1 MQTTGVAIPTSIGQ
15 EVAAGQAP
23 AARRTQ
29 RRSIAPYLL
38 LAPTLIFM
46 AIFFL
51 WPMLQAIALAFQTS
65 TGQIS
70 LQPVQTVV
78 TDVNFWPA
86 VRNTLLL
93 TLVIVPSQVVLALI
107 MALLLM
113 AGLRGSGALLYAWA
127 IPLAI
132 SDLAAGIVWFAI
144 FTQNGYVN
152 SFLNAFGV
160 GPITFLSYESPVA
173 LFFIVV
179 LAEAWRATA
188 IVMVILVAG
197 LQVIPRDY
205 AEAGEVF
212 GATAWQRLWHITLPL
227 LRPSLQV
234 ALILRTILAFQMFAV
249 VIALAGRNLP
259 VLAGEAYTWYG
270 DNHNVGVAAA
280 YSLLLMLFSL
290 INTGIYLRALRVQD
304 EQARMV

>member
-1 MQTTGVAIPTSIGQ
+1 MQTTGVSMHTSIAQ

-70 LQPVQTVV
+70 LQPVQTMV

-152 SFLNAFGV
+152 SFLNAFG
-160 GPITFLSYESPVA
+160 
-173 LFFIVV
+173 
-179 LAEAWRATA
+179 
-188 IVMVILVAG
+188 
-197 LQVIPRDY
+197 
-205 AEAGEVF
+205 
-212 GATAWQRLWHITLPL
+212 
-227 LRPSLQV
+227 
-234 ALILRTILAFQMFAV
+234 
-249 VIALAGRNLP
+249 
-259 VLAGEAYTWYG
+259 
-270 DNHNVGVAAA
+270 
-280 YSLLLMLFSL
+280 
-290 INTGIYLRALRVQD
+290 
-304 EQARMV
+304 

>member
-1 MQTTGVAIPTSIGQ
+1 MQTTRVALPTGTGQ
-15 EVAAGQAP
+15 DAAASHAP
-23 AARRTQ
+23 AVRRARRRT
-29 RRSIAPYLL
+29 IAPYLL
-38 LAPTLIFM
+38 LAPTVIFM

-51 WPMLQAIALAFQTS
+51 WPMLQAVVLAFQTTS
-65 TGQIS
+65 GQFS
-70 LQPVQTVV
+70 LQPVQTMVS
-78 TDVNFWPA
+78 DVNFWPSI
-86 VRNTLLL
+86 RNTLLL

-152 SFLNAFGV
+152 SVLNAFGV
-160 GPITFLSYESPVA
+160 GPIIFLSYESPLA

-179 LAEAWRATA
+179 IAEAWRATA

-212 GATAWQRLWHITLPL
+212 GATAWQRLRYITLPL
-227 LRPSLQV
+227 LKPSLQV

-280 YSLLLMLFSL
+280 YSLLIMIFSL
-290 INTGIYLRALRVQD
+290 INTGIFVRALRVQD

>member
-1 MQTTGVAIPTSIGQ
+1 MQTTGVAIPTRIGQ
-15 EVAAGQAP
+15 DVAAGQAP

-29 RRSIAPYLL
+29 RRTIAPYLL

-51 WPMLQAIALAFQTS
+51 WPMLQAVALAFQTS

-70 LQPVQTVV
+70 LQPVQTMV

-93 TLVIVPSQVVLALI
+93 TLVIVPSQVVLALV

-132 SDLAAGIVWFAI
+132 SDLAAGIVWFAV

-152 SFLNAFGV
+152 SVLNVFGI
-160 GPITFLSYESPVA
+160 GPITFLSYESPIA